1 MHPGVKS
8 RQELTMKIRF
18 LSGLLTSFSI
28 KIKME
33 NRSGES
39 RSEEAKEAELS
50 ENIYTVF
57 YKTLGSLTPNRFNKL
72 RFAGNMIRAAGIF
85 MSAIV
90 ICSVFKGMDGIEGY
104 ASPVFVL
111 AVLLISRFTDGYVYG
126 VIAAFAGVICVNFLF
141 TYPYMAVNFTISG
154 YPLTFLVL
162 LIVSLI
168 TSTLTSQAKQRDYLK
183 LENEK
188 ERIRSDLLRAL
199 SHDIRTPLTSI
210 SGAAST
216 LLESPDITPEEYRYL
231 LNDIKQ
237 ESKWLIR
244 MVENLLSIT
253 KLDNGAILKT
263 ENWAVDEVIAEAVEK
278 IQKNYPGFPVEVSV
292 PEDPLFVPMDPLLIE
307 QVLLNLTENS
317 IIHANNA
324 TMVWI
329 AVEKKSDC
337 ALFSV
342 KDDGGGFPPEVL
354 EEIQQ
359 GTIRTR
365 ISEDGEGKRNMGL
378 GIRVCS
384 AVIRAHGGKLS
395 AQNGP
400 DSAEITFTIPL
411 E

>member
-1 MHPGVKS
+1 MS
-8 RQELTMKIRF
+8 DNIRSV
-18 LSGLLTSFSI
+18 L
-28 KIKME
+28 
-33 NRSGES
+33 
-39 RSEEAKEAELS
+39 
-50 ENIYTVF
+50 
-57 YKTLGSLTPNRFNKL
+57 YKALGSLTPNRFNRL
-72 RFAGNMIRAAGIF
+72 RFADNLLRTAGIF
-85 MSAIV
+85 MAAIV
-90 ICSVFKGMDGIEGY
+90 ICSIFKNMDGIEGY

-111 AVLLISRFTDGYVYG
+111 AVLLISRFTDGFVYG
-126 VIAAFAGVICVNFLF
+126 VIAAFASVICVNFLF

-216 LLESPDITPEEYRYL
+216 LLDSPDISPEEYYNL

-253 KLDNGAILKT
+253 KLDNGTILET
-263 ENWAVDEVIAEAVEK
+263 DQWAVDEVVAEAVSK

-292 PEDPLFVPMDPLLIE
+292 PESSLFIPMDPLLIE

-317 IIHANNA
+317 IIHAKNA
-324 TMVWI
+324 TTVWI
-329 AVEKKSDC
+329 TVENRGDC
-337 ALFSV
+337 ACFKV
-342 KDDGGGFPPEVL
+342 TDNGDGFPPEVL

-359 GTIRTR
+359 GNIRTK
-365 ISEDGEGKRNMGL
+365 ISEDKEGKRNMGL
-378 GIRVCS
+378 GIRVCN

-395 AQNGP
+395 AKNGSN
-400 DSAEITFTIPL
+400 SAEITFTLPL
-411 E
+411 K

>member
-1 MHPGVKS
+1 M
-8 RQELTMKIRF
+8 
-18 LSGLLTSFSI
+18 
-28 KIKME
+28 
-33 NRSGES
+33 
-39 RSEEAKEAELS
+39 SEKAHALFNKA
-50 ENIYTVF
+50 
-57 YKTLGSLTPNRFNKL
+57 LGKLTPNRFNRL
-72 RFAGNMIRAAGIF
+72 RFTENLFRATGIF

-90 ICSVFKGMDGIEGY
+90 ICSIFKGMDGIEGY

-216 LLESPDITPEEYRYL
+216 LLDSSDISPEETRYRL
-231 LNDIKQ
+231 KDIKQ
-237 ESKWLIR
+237 EAMWLIR

-253 KLDNGAILKT
+253 KLDNGSILET
-263 ENWAVDEVIAEAVEK
+263 EQWAVDEVIAEAVEK
-278 IQKNYPGFPVEVSV
+278 IQKNYPGFPIEVSV
-292 PEDPLFVPMDPLLIE
+292 PQMPLFVPMDPLLIE
-307 QVLLNLTENS
+307 QVILNLCENS
-317 IIHANNA
+317 ILHGRNV
-324 TMVWI
+324 TTVWI
-329 AVEKKSDC
+329 TVEKKEDSAVFC
-337 ALFSV
+337 IR
-342 KDDGGGFPPEVL
+342 DDGGGFPQEVL
-354 EEIQQ
+354 EDIQE
-359 GTIRTR
+359 GKIRTK

-395 AQNGP
+395 AQNRPGGAVVYF
-400 DSAEITFTIPL
+400 SLPL
-411 E
+411 GEREFKI

>member
-1 MHPGVKS
+1 M
-8 RQELTMKIRF
+8 
-18 LSGLLTSFSI
+18 
-28 KIKME
+28 
-33 NRSGES
+33 
-39 RSEEAKEAELS
+39 S
-50 ENIYTVF
+50 ENVHTF
-57 YKTLGSLTPNRFNKL
+57 LYKALASLAPNRFNKL
-72 RFAGNMIRAAGIF
+72 RFAENMLRAAGIF

-90 ICSVFKGMDGIEGY
+90 ICSIFKSMDGIEGY

-216 LLESPDITPEEYRYL
+216 LLDSPDISPEEYRYL

-253 KLDNGAILKT
+253 KLDNGAILET
-263 ENWAVDEVIAEAVEK
+263 ELWAVDEVIAEAMEK
-278 IQKNYPGFPVEVSV
+278 IQKNY
-292 PEDPLFVPMDPLLIE
+292 LI
-307 QVLLNLTENS
+307 
-317 IIHANNA
+317 
-324 TMVWI
+324 
-329 AVEKKSDC
+329 
-337 ALFSV
+337 
-342 KDDGGGFPPEVL
+342 
-354 EEIQQ
+354 
-359 GTIRTR
+359 
-365 ISEDGEGKRNMGL
+365 
-378 GIRVCS
+378 
-384 AVIRAHGGKLS
+384 
-395 AQNGP
+395 
-400 DSAEITFTIPL
+400 
-411 E
+411 

>member
-1 MHPGVKS
+1 M
-8 RQELTMKIRF
+8 
-18 LSGLLTSFSI
+18 
-28 KIKME
+28 
-33 NRSGES
+33 RSVPV
-39 RSEEAKEAELS
+39 EETEVS
-50 ENIYTVF
+50 ENVHTF
-57 YKTLGSLTPNRFNKL
+57 LFKALASLTPNRFNKL
-72 RFAGNMIRAAGIF
+72 RFAENMIRAAGIF

-90 ICSVFKGMDGIEGY
+90 ICSIFKSMDGVEGY

-216 LLESPDITPEEYRYL
+216 LLDSPDISPEEYRYL

-253 KLDNGAILKT
+253 KLDNGAILET
-263 ENWAVDEVIAEAVEK
+263 EQWAVDEVIAEAVEK
-278 IQKNYPGFPVEVSV
+278 IQKNYPKFPIEVSV
-292 PEDPLFVPMDPLLIE
+292 PESPLFLPMDPLLIE

-317 IIHANNA
+317 IIHAKNA
-324 TMVWI
+324 TTVWI
-329 AVEKKSDC
+329 TVEKRGEC
-337 ALFSV
+337 AVFRV
-342 KDDGGGFPPEVL
+342 TDDGDGFPPEVL
-354 EEIQQ
+354 QEIQQ
-359 GTIRTR
+359 DNIRTK
-365 ISEDGEGKRNMGL
+365 ISDDGEGKRNMGL

-395 AQNGP
+395 AKNGSN
-400 DSAEITFTIPL
+400 SAEITFTLPL
-411 E
+411 K